1 MKTIIFTIT
10 ILFVSTFSIAQE
22 INEEQFLKEAKEA
35 FSFKGADVLLLGTWH
50 MGETSDANKS
60 RYDASK
66 PERRAEISALAQ
78 QLATQFKPT
87 KIIVEATP
95 EEQATMDSL
104 YTAYL
109 KNPEKLSTYGG
120 EIGLLAFQIA
130 RWSGA
135 TLLATDHKMEY
146 AYGSIAR
153 LANSTNN
160 QVVNNYYAQIMPT
173 LTKAAQLESVAST
186 KQLYRFTNTPEYLS
200 FLKNANADLFLHVNT
215 EGNFEG
221 ADVAAD
227 FYKRNLRIFANI
239 NRLDIKPEDRV
250 LVLNGAT
257 HVAFFH
263 EFMKSS
269 PKYNVVDAQEY
280 LRD

>member
-1 MKTIIFTIT
+1 MKTIALTIAFLIT
-10 ILFVSTFSIAQE
+10 ATLAIAQNIDE
-22 INEEQFLKEAKEA
+22 QQFLKETQEA
-35 FSFKGADVLLLGTWH
+35 FTFKGADVLLLGTWH

-66 PERRAEISALAQ
+66 PERRAEITELAQ

-104 YTAYL
+104 YAAYL

-135 TLLATDHKMEY
+135 SLHATDHKMEY
-146 AYGSIAR
+146 AYGTIAR
-153 LANSTNN
+153 LADSTKN
-160 QVVNNYYAQIMPT
+160 QVVNNYYAQLMPT
-173 LTKAAQLESVAST
+173 LTKAAQLESMAST

-200 FLKNANADLFLHVNT
+200 FLKNSNADLFLHVNT
-215 EGNFEG
+215 DGNFEG

-239 NRLDIKPEDRV
+239 NRLEISPEDRV

-280 LRD
+280 LKD